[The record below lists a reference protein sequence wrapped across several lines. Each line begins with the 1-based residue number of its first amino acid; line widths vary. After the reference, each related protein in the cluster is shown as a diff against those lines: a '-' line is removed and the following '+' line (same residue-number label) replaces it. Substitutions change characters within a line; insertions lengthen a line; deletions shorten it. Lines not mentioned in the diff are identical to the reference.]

1 MIYVYALCPTPGE
14 SLSLPQGIAQPVQLL
29 VAEGLGAI
37 AEPEVDV
44 AQVREDDAQ
53 LMEAVLAHDRVLGQL
68 FAQMPLLPLRFGTQF
83 KDLSSLQTFLHSHQ
97 QTYLQR
103 LQTLQDR
110 AEYLLKLSPQPYAA
124 PEVDETVRGRE
135 YFLAKKRRLQEQ
147 TTALAQQQEELQSFL
162 TTLTAAHIPFVQS
175 APQEEEER
183 LHILLSRDALTA
195 QTLLAEWQRQLPT
208 WQLVCSEPLPPYH
221 FAT

>member
-29 VAEGLGAI
+29 VVEGLGAI
-37 AEPEVDV
+37 VESEIDV

-68 FAQMPLLPLRFGTQF
+68 FAQLPLLPLRFGTQF
-83 KDLSSLQTFLHSHQ
+83 KDRSSLQAFLQNQQ

-103 LQTLQDR
+103 LQALQDR
-110 AEYLLKLSPQPYAA
+110 AEYLLKLSPQPYVA

-147 TTALAQQQEELQSFL
+147 AAALAQQQEDLQNFLAAL
-162 TTLTAAHIPFVQS
+162 TTANIPFVQS
-175 APQEEEER
+175 PPQEEEER
-183 LHILLSRDALTA
+183 LHILLSRDAMTA

>member
-83 KDLSSLQTFLHSHQ
+83 KDLSSLQTF
-97 QTYLQR
+97 
-103 LQTLQDR
+103 
-110 AEYLLKLSPQPYAA
+110 
-124 PEVDETVRGRE
+124 
-135 YFLAKKRRLQEQ
+135 
-147 TTALAQQQEELQSFL
+147 
-162 TTLTAAHIPFVQS
+162 
-175 APQEEEER
+175 
-183 LHILLSRDALTA
+183 
-195 QTLLAEWQRQLPT
+195 
-208 WQLVCSEPLPPYH
+208 
-221 FAT
+221 

>member
-103 LQTLQDR
+103 LQALQDR
-110 AEYLLKLSPQPYAA
+110 AEYLLKLSPQPYVA

-162 TTLTAAHIPFVQS
+162 NTLTAAHIPFVQS

-183 LHILLSRDALTA
+183 LHILLSRDAMTA
-195 QTLLAEWQRQLPT
+195 QTWLAEWQRQLPT

>member
-83 KDLSSLQTFLHSHQ
+83 KDRSSLQTFLHSHQ

-124 PEVDETVRGRE
+124 PAVDETVRGRE

-147 TTALAQQQEELQSFL
+147 TAALAQQQGELQSFL